1 MEIAHI
7 SPLMFCIHLGN
18 MYASDYVDNRPEI
31 NDWLEENIKR
41 TYLSRG
47 IYVSFR
53 SKYDA
58 SAFKLRW
65 L

>member
-1 MEIAHI
+1 
-7 SPLMFCIHLGN
+7 
-18 MYASDYVDNRPEI
+18 MYDPDYEDNRYEMNKWI
-31 NDWLEENIKR
+31 EENIER

-58 SAFKLRW
+58 MAFRLRW
-65 L
+65 V

>member
-1 MEIAHI
+1 MKIVQI

-18 MYASDYVDNRPEI
+18 MYAPDYVDNRSEM
-31 NDWLEENIKR
+31 NKWLEENIER

-58 SAFKLRW
+58 TAFKMRW
-65 L
+65 I